1 VVEWGFA
8 IVDFDAEL
16 VHKLRGMGFDAWW
29 VDGDEPTCHQRY
41 LTARKHF
48 PPALLE
54 QAEKAYQVQVA
65 AIGRA
70 WPRLQSFYGD
80 DRIIDTV
87 TSGPTGLEYRTPEQI
102 VSVMLPDDAEGGST
116 FRTCR
121 GVCRV
126 STTSA

>member
-41 LTARKHF
+41 LTVRCAARC
-48 PPALLE
+48 
-54 QAEKAYQVQVA
+54 
-65 AIGRA
+65 
-70 WPRLQSFYGD
+70 S
-80 DRIIDTV
+80 RIIDTV